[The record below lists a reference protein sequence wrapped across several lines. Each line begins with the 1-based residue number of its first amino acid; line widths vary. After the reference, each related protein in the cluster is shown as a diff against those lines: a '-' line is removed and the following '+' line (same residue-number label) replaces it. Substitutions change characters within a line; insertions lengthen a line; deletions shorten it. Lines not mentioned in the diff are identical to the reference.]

1 MSTSEILQAKKGSG
15 ILTSMLRAILVR
27 NAART
32 EDGKA
37 VLVNLGHCV
46 FSQAGPTVRVAA
58 GHHTSEVVALMLLEA
73 YATVEE
79 GRLGVPEMLK
89 LLRELPVLLIIGLL

>member
-1 MSTSEILQAKKGSG
+1 M
-15 ILTSMLRAILVR
+15 
-27 NAART
+27 
-32 EDGKA
+32 
-37 VLVNLGHCV
+37 
-46 FSQAGPTVRVAA
+46 AA